1 MNYKTSTK
9 TIVMATLIVS
19 CVTTAC
25 FFSCNNDDATQETV
39 INEQKS
45 DEIHLQTKITE
56 EDYNNIV
63 EQLNRAIKH
72 SSRATGSELNTPEAQ
87 LIIQP
92 MIDDGKFLR
101 DQLVDHQS
109 ELSLTPQDVFELE
122 NMQEDQLADLSFTFA
137 SVYNESLKKNVTWED
152 FIDCLKQAS
161 GISDIES
168 LLKNG
173 AELGCVNLY
182 INGTRSLITAATA
195 RQIVLAVAKRTFGI
209 VGIAWVIYDFAD
221 CMKNKQQKA

>member
-1 MNYKTSTK
+1 
-9 TIVMATLIVS
+9 
-19 CVTTAC
+19 
-25 FFSCNNDDATQETV
+25 
-39 INEQKS
+39 
-45 DEIHLQTKITE
+45 
-56 EDYNNIV
+56 
-63 EQLNRAIKH
+63 
-72 SSRATGSELNTPEAQ
+72 
-87 LIIQP
+87 

-122 NMQEDQLADLSFTFA
+122 NMQDDQLADLSFTFA

>member
-9 TIVMATLIVS
+9 TIVMSALIVS
-19 CVTTAC
+19 CVATAC
-25 FFSCNNDDATQETV
+25 FFSCNNDDATQEAV

-45 DEIHLQTKITE
+45 NEIHLQTKITE

-72 SSRATGSELNTPEAQ
+72 SSRATGSELNTSEAQ

-122 NMQEDQLADLSFTFA
+122 NMQDDQLADLSFTFA

-152 FIDCLKQAS
+152 FIDCLIQAS
-161 GISDIES
+161 GFSDIGT
-168 LLKNG
+168 LFKNC
-173 AELGCVNLY
+173 AELKCVNLY